1 MYTILIVIFVLVILG
16 IAYEQYKRHMS
27 KHYKVD
33 GKFIGVGGHK
43 LHYVLKGEGNPTV
56 IFESGL
62 DYGGH
67 IIWRNIQDK
76 LSVNFTTLSY
86 DRAGILRS
94 QRGKNPKTCEFMAEE
109 LHSMI
114 DALKLPK
121 PYILVGHSLAGLIY
135 RCYIDKYSS
144 DVAGVVLLDPTH
156 PESFENFPK
165 KIRDMSTKT
174 PPKWL
179 VKTLTSLGIL
189 RLSFPMILKKF
200 MKDSLKS
207 EEKNYQ
213 EAHDMF
219 HHSID
224 AYLEEQKN
232 LTLDC
237 QESKGIS
244 FGTLPVT
251 VLGATKVPMDK
262 PDYHKMIEVM
272 KTCHTETVSH
282 CKESKLIFV
291 DSGHTIQFEKP
302 DVVVKTIE
310 EMASFYRHNNKGNV

>member
-1 MYTILIVIFVLVILG
+1 MYTVLIIIFVLVVLG
-16 IAYEQYKRHMS
+16 ISYEQYKRHMS
-27 KHYKVD
+27 KYYKVD
-33 GKFIGVGGHK
+33 GKFIDIGGHK
-43 LHYVLKGEGNPTV
+43 LHYVLKGEGNQTI

-67 IIWRNIQDK
+67 IIWRNIQEK
-76 LSVNFTTLSY
+76 LSISCTTLSY

-94 QRGKNPKTCEFMAEE
+94 QRGENPKTCEFMAEE
-109 LHSMI
+109 LHSMLE
-114 DALKLPK
+114 ALKLPK

-135 RCYIDKYSS
+135 RCYIDKHSS
-144 DVAGVVLLDPTH
+144 DVAGVILLDPTH

-179 VKTLTSLGIL
+179 VKILTSLGIL
-189 RLSFPMILKKF
+189 RVSFKMLFKNF
-200 MKDSLKS
+200 YNNALKS
-207 EEKNYQ
+207 EEENYQ

-224 AYLEEQKN
+224 AYFEEQKN

-244 FGTLPVT
+244 FGTVPVT
-251 VLGATKVPMDK
+251 VLGATTIPIDK
-262 PDYHKMIEVM
+262 PDYHEMMEVM
-272 KTCHTETVSH
+272 KRCHEETVSH
-282 CKESKLIFV
+282 CKDSKLILV
-291 DSGHTIQFEKP
+291 DSGHAIQVEKP
-302 DVVVKTIE
+302 EVLVEAVREMVE
-310 EMASFYRHNNKGNV
+310 EHKKDI

>member
-1 MYTILIVIFVLVILG
+1 MYTILIIILVLVILG
-16 IAYEQYKRHMS
+16 IFYEQYKRHMS
-27 KHYKVD
+27 KDYEVD
-33 GKFIGVGGHK
+33 GKFIDVGGHK

-67 IIWRNIQDK
+67 IVWRNIQEK
-76 LSVNFTTLSY
+76 LSINCTTLSY

-94 QRGKNPKTCEFMAEE
+94 QRGENPKTCEFMAEE
-109 LHSMI
+109 LHSMLE
-114 DALKLPK
+114 ALKLPK

-165 KIRDMSTKT
+165 KLRDTFTRT

-179 VKTLTSLGIL
+179 VTILSTLGLL
-189 RLSFPMILKKF
+189 RLSFKMLFKKF

-207 EEKNYQ
+207 ETESYQ
-213 EAHDMF
+213 EAQDMV
-219 HHSID
+219 HHSLN
-224 AYLEEQKN
+224 AYMEEHKN
-232 LTLDC
+232 LTLQS

-244 FGTLPVT
+244 FGNIPVT

-262 PDYHKMIEVM
+262 PDYHEMMAVIKR
-272 KTCHTETVSH
+272 CHEETVSH
-282 CKESKLIFV
+282 CKESKLILV
-291 DSGHTIQFEKP
+291 DSGHTIQLEKP
-302 DVVVKTIE
+302 EVVVEAVREMLE
-310 EMASFYRHNNKGNV
+310 EHKKDI